1 MNNFAISSEGLGEAM
16 KRSAAALALAG
27 NSLDE
32 SLALVTGANEI
43 VQSPEVVGTWAK
55 TLTMYLRAA
64 KVEAE
69 NAGVETEGMANSVS
83 ELRESILKL
92 TGNKVD
98 IMVNDTEFKSTLQ
111 IMREIAS
118 VYDSLT
124 DVDQAALL
132 KLLSGKR
139 QANTT
144 AALLSNWST
153 VEEVIQSS
161 ANSMGSAA
169 AENEKYL
176 DSIEGKMQQFSAQFQ
191 ALSTQVLDSEPIK
204 GVFDTG
210 TGFLGFLTNTIEKL
224 GTLKGLI
231 VPIISMLTTL

>member
-1 MNNFAISSEGLGEAM
+1 M
-16 KRSAAALALAG
+16 KRSAAALAMAG

-32 SLALVTGANEI
+32 SLALITGANEI

-69 NAGVETEGMANSVS
+69 DAGIETEGMANSVS
-83 ELRESILKL
+83 ELRKSILKL

-98 IMVNDTEFKSTLQ
+98 IMVNDTEFKSTVE

-124 DVDQAALL
+124 DIDQAALL
-132 KLLSGKR
+132 KLISGKR

-153 VEEVIQSS
+153 VEEVIKAS

-169 AENEKYL
+169 EENSKYL
-176 DSIEGKMQQFSAQFQ
+176 DSIQGKAQQLSAQFQ
-191 ALSTQVLDSEPIK
+191 ALSSSILNSELVK
-204 GVFDTG
+204 GTFDAGSGILSFIT
-210 TGFLGFLTNTIEKL
+210 KL
-224 GTLKGLI
+224 SDEFGTLPGVIAPAIAAIASFKNIG
-231 VPIISMLTTL
+231 